1 MNSYEKFNI
10 DWSAECFKEVF
21 GEDYLV
27 DYQTSK
33 VIEINGKKF
42 EHRMTGY
49 EINYTHSSPRYS
61 EIKVDGYIRKFPTE
75 KELLEEKIH
84 QLKVE
89 LKQAKRKLEEIG
101 DE

>member
-10 DWSAECFKEVF
+10 DWSGECFKEVF

-49 EINYTHSSPRYS
+49 EINYTHSSPRCI
-61 EIKVDGYIRKFPTE
+61 EVKVDGYIRKLPTE
-75 KELLEEKIH
+75 KEILEEKI
-84 QLKVE
+84 QRLKVE
-89 LKQAKRKLEEIG
+89 LKQAKSKLKGMG
-101 DE
+101 DD